1 MAPHSRTLA
10 WKIPWTE
17 EPGRLQSMGYINIYK
32 DRMVEDIGG
41 ESRQFVDQ
49 ELDSCFSPT
58 ISCGFLGS
66 PQASDPTL
74 RTRKNEFKK
83 SIC

>member
-1 MAPHSRTLA
+1 
-10 WKIPWTE
+10 
-17 EPGRLQSMGYINIYK
+17 
-32 DRMVEDIGG
+32 MVEDIGG

-66 PQASDPTL
+66 PQVSDPTL
-74 RTRKNEFKK
+74 HTRKNEFKK